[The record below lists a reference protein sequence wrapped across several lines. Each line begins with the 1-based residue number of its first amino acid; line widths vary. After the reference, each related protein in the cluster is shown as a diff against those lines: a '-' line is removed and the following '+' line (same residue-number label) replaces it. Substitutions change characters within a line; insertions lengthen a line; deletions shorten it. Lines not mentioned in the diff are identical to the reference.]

1 MESNEEL
8 LKFPCEFHIKAIGH
22 ATQDFD
28 AMVVSVVRKHIK
40 AIYEGAVRSKLSSKG
55 RFSSVTVAFTVESRE
70 QLNNV
75 YVALGAIDE
84 VVMVL

>member
-28 AMVVSVVRKHIK
+28 AMVVSVVRKHIR
-40 AIYEGAVRSKLSSKG
+40 AIYEGAVRSKLSSKR

-70 QLNNV
+70 RLNNV